1 LPAIKVITFDLDNT
15 LWDVERVMI
24 KAEQRL
30 HRWLTVEV
38 PEVAEHYAGDAL
50 NELRTAVLAE
60 NPGLI
65 HDLSKLRREVI
76 YQAIRECGYE
86 HGEAGSLADAAFAEF
101 YEARHRV
108 EYFEGALETLATLAE
123 NHLLCALTNGNA
135 DFKKLQLDRFFSFG
149 ISSADVGVGK
159 PAPDMFIEALTRAK
173 TQAHEAIHVGDHL
186 IDDIQGAA
194 EVGMH
199 TIWVNLKDQPL
210 SSSTIKPS
218 ATVNAIGN
226 VPAAVLTIEQT
237 SW

>member
-1 LPAIKVITFDLDNT
+1 MPAIKVITFDLDNT

-30 HRWLTVEV
+30 HRWLTAEV

-76 YQAIRECGYE
+76 YRAIRECGYE

-101 YEARHRV
+101 YEARH
-108 EYFEGALETLATLAE
+108 
-123 NHLLCALTNGNA
+123 A